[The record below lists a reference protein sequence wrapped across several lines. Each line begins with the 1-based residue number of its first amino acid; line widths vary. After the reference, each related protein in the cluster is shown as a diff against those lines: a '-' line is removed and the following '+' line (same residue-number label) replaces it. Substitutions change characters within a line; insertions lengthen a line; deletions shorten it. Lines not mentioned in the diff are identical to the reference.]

1 MPNTFMQTRTRCSP
15 LMGLAFAVAL
25 AACGSPAGT
34 MGGTGG
40 APGTG
45 GATAAGGASGSGGA
59 TAISTGGVTAGAGG
73 VTAGAGGVTAG
84 AGGVT
89 AGTGGLTAS
98 GGATGTA
105 GARGSGGRAGGGGAR
120 GSGGVMGSAGAKG
133 SGGATTGNGGASG
146 CTPDY
151 GCKPTP
157 PDTGDYYAD
166 CVTRVNQ
173 FRACVCLPPLARW
186 NAGEACA
193 DMDAAYDPSHSAHAG
208 FIAGICSP
216 EGNAQD
222 ECPGWGSATQVIS
235 GCIQQM
241 FDEGPPP
248 TADCTGDCYET
259 HGHYIN
265 MTNTRYTKIACGIA
279 TVNGKV
285 TAVQD
290 LQ

>member
-1 MPNTFMQTRTRCSP
+1 MPNMLMQARPR
-15 LMGLAFAVAL
+15 LAELLGLAIAAVL
-25 AACGSPAGT
+25 VGCGSPAGNT
-34 MGGTGG
+34 
-40 APGTG
+40 
-45 GATAAGGASGSGGA
+45 GGASGSGGT
-59 TAISTGGVTAGAGG
+59 TATGGVSMP
-73 VTAGAGGVTAG
+73 
-84 AGGVT
+84 
-89 AGTGGLTAS
+89 GTGGNTAPSGGSS
-98 GGATGTA
+98 GGATAAPG
-105 GARGSGGRAGGGGAR
+105 GS
-120 GSGGVMGSAGAKG
+120 KG
-133 SGGATTGNGGASG
+133 SGGAPAGSGGAAGGAGG

-151 GCKPTP
+151 ACKPTA

-186 NAGEACA
+186 NDGESCA
-193 DMDAAYDPSHSAHAG
+193 DMDAAYDPANSAHAG

-235 GCIQQM
+235 QCLQQM

-259 HGHYIN
+259 HGHFIN
-265 MTNTRYTKIACGIA
+265 MTNTRYTMIACGIA

-290 LQ
+290 LK

>member
-1 MPNTFMQTRTRCSP
+1 MPNTFMQARTRRSAS
-15 LMGLAFAVAL
+15 MGLAFSAL
-25 AACGSPAGT
+25 LLGCGSPAGN
-34 MGGTGG
+34 MGGSGGEMATGG
-40 APGTG
+40 APG
-45 GATAAGGASGSGGA
+45 S
-59 TAISTGGVTAGAGG
+59 GGVTAGSGG
-73 VTAGAGGVTAG
+73 VTPGT
-84 AGGVT
+84 GGVT
-89 AGTGGLTAS
+89 AGTGGVAPGS
-98 GGATGTA
+98 GGLTGSAGTTGAA

-120 GSGGVMGSAGAKG
+120 GSGGVSGAAGAKG
-133 SGGATTGNGGASG
+133 SGGAATGNGGAGG

-151 GCKPTP
+151 GCKPTA

-166 CVTRVNQ
+166 CVARVNQ

-186 NAGEACA
+186 NAGESCA

-216 EGNAQD
+216 EGSAQD

-248 TADCTGDCYET
+248 TADCTGDCYEM
-259 HGHYIN
+259 HGHFIN